1 MKSFLTVAQLPLLS
15 KLLRFMKVTSFFLL
29 AFALQVSARG
39 NSQEKLT
46 LKFKKTEIAGILSY
60 IEKETNYRFL
70 YNQQLTGVRQK
81 ISLDVEDVGIKE
93 ALDQV
98 FEGTSLMYKFMENKL
113 IVIKTDEEKLS
124 RLQKP
129 VSGRITDENGVPLVG
144 VSVNIKGTSKGTT
157 TDTKGEFTI
166 NAEENET
173 LVFSYVGY
181 EQQEFKVGGGN
192 NVSLSLVS
200 IKKDLETVVVVGYG
214 SVKKRDL
221 TGSVI
226 SIKADEIKKVPAANL
241 LESLQGKLPGADI
254 MRNNGSASSGVSVVI
269 RGNRSITA
277 SNGPLFIVDG
287 IQYSS
292 IQDINP
298 NDIQSMEVLK
308 DASATAIYGSRGA
321 NGVILVTTKKGT
333 TGKPRISANSYYGVS
348 SNTGFPD
355 FMNSIEYRNLRREAN
370 RRITLA
376 GINPTGTWLSDSN
389 DGLLFNGAELTN
401 INNGVYTDYLDRLFT
416 NGNQQEHQ
424 VGVTAGSDKTKVYL
438 SLGYYNEEGIFNLDN
453 LDRYTARLNI
463 DQTLGKIAK
472 TGMQF
477 QFTYY
482 DANTRFNPIDEASKV
497 SPFSEPFDANGNIIL
512 SPMNEAARWNPLIDD
527 QPNIKTV
534 NNSVTSRS
542 LGVAY
547 FELTPFKGF
556 TARSHLGLVIDN
568 SRVGTFNESNSLAR
582 RGQGSFANYTDN
594 TGRNLTWENIFTY
607 NKTWSEHSIALTG
620 VTSFLQNNSEFVS
633 AEGRN
638 QILSSQLFYG
648 LGNAVDGIVIASGYI
663 KSNLVSYTGRLNYSF
678 RGKYLFSGT
687 IRTDGSSKL
696 GPGNKWDYFPSAA
709 VAWRIS
715 DETFLASSKTFNEL
729 KLRVSYGTT
738 GSDAIDA
745 YQTQS
750 GLIRIPNS
758 FGDNAA
764 LGFTF
769 SDRLGNPDLKWEKT
783 KVFNTGLD
791 FGLIDNRITGSID
804 YYNTKTTDLLLDRL
818 LPPTSGVSRVTQNIG
833 STSNTGIDVSVNVAV
848 IRKKDMTF
856 NAGVTFY
863 TNKERI
869 TALVNGSNDL
879 ANGWFIGYPVRVL
892 FDYRKIGIW
901 QLADSAA
908 ALLNNQRPGDIRV
921 SDENGDK
928 VITSADRTVVGQLA
942 PKWNGG
948 LNLDFRFKGFDF
960 NAYVFARMGQS
971 IDYNYY
977 TRVHLAGRENGARVN
992 YWTLE
997 NPSNDFPRPRS
1008 SVAGVT
1014 NLAYG
1019 STLGYIDGSFI
1030 KLRNISLGYTLPQ
1043 SLVSKLKLSNVRVY
1057 ITGKNLWTIHSH
1069 VKDYDVERGGGLTTP
1084 FTKLVVGGINVDL

>member
-1 MKSFLTVAQLPLLS
+1 MKSFLTVAQRPLLS
-15 KLLRFMKVTSFFLL
+15 KLLRVMKVTSFLL
-29 AFALQVSARG
+29 LVFALQVSARG

-70 YNQQLTGVRQK
+70 YNQQLSGVRQK
-81 ISLDVEDVGIKE
+81 ISLDVEDVSIRE
-93 ALDQV
+93 ALDEL
-98 FEGTSLMYKFMENKL
+98 FEGTGLTYKFMENNL
-113 IVIKTDEEKLS
+113 IVVKGGEDKL
-124 RLQKP
+124 RVPKP
-129 VSGRITDENGVPLVG
+129 ITGKITDENGAPLVG
-144 VSVNIKGTSKGTT
+144 VSVNIKGTSRGTT
-157 TDTKGEFTI
+157 TDNNGEFTI

-173 LVFSYVGY
+173 ILFSYVGY
-181 EQQEFKVGGGN
+181 EQQEYKVGQGG
-192 NVSLSLVS
+192 SITLSLVS
-200 IKKDLETVVVVGYG
+200 VKKDLENIVVIGYG
-214 SVKKRDL
+214 QVKKRDL

-241 LESLQGKLPGADI
+241 MESLQGKLPGADI
-254 MRNNGSASSGVSVVI
+254 MRNNGSATSGVSIVI

-333 TGKPRISANSYYGVS
+333 TGKPRISVNSYYGVS
-348 SNTGFPD
+348 STTDFPR
-355 FMNSIEYRNLRREAN
+355 FMNSIEYRDFRREAN

-376 GINPTGTWLSDSN
+376 GINPTGTWITDAN
-389 DGLLFNGAELTN
+389 DGLLFNNAELTN
-401 INNGVYTDYLDRLFT
+401 ISNGVYTDYLDRIFRD
-416 NGNQQEHQ
+416 GSQQEYQ
-424 VGVTAGSDKTKVYL
+424 VGVTAGSEKTKVYL
-438 SLGYYNEEGIFNLDN
+438 SLGYYNEKGIFRLDD
-453 LDRYTARLNI
+453 LDRYTGRLNI

-482 DANTRFNPIDEASKV
+482 DANTRFNPIDESSKV
-497 SPFSEPFDANGNIIL
+497 SPFSEPFDANGNLIL
-512 SPMNEAARWNPLIDD
+512 SPMNEAARWNPLVDD

-547 FELTPFKGF
+547 VELTPFKGF

-582 RGQGSFANYTDN
+582 RGQGAFANYTDN

-607 NKTWSEHSIALTG
+607 NKSWQDHSLAVTG

-648 LGNAVDGIVIASGYI
+648 LGNAVDGIVIGSGYV
-663 KSNLVSYTGRLNYSF
+663 KSNLVSYTGRVNYSF
-678 RGKYLFSGT
+678 KGKYLFSGT

-715 DETFLASSKTFNEL
+715 DESFLMNSKKLNEL

-738 GSDAIDA
+738 GTDAIDA

-750 GLIRIPNS
+750 GLVRIPNS
-758 FGDNAA
+758 FGDNSA

-783 KVFNTGLD
+783 KVFNTGID
-791 FGLIDNRITGSID
+791 FGLFENLITGTID
-804 YYNTKTTDLLLDRL
+804 YYNTKTVDLLLDRL

-833 STSNTGIDVSVNVAV
+833 STANTGIDISLNVAV
-848 IRKKDMTF
+848 IRKKDLTF
-856 NAGVTFY
+856 NAGVTFFS
-863 TNKERI
+863 NKERI
-869 TALVNGSNDL
+869 TDLVNGVNDV

-892 FDYRKIGIW
+892 YDYRKIGIW
-901 QLADSAA
+901 QLGDSAT

-921 SDENGDK
+921 SDETGDK
-928 VITSADRTVVGQLA
+928 VITALDRTVVGQLA

-948 LNLDFRFKGFDF
+948 LNLDLRYKGFDF
-960 NAYVFARMGQS
+960 NAYIFARMGS
-971 IDYNYY
+971 TIDYNYY
-977 TRVHLAGRENGARVN
+977 TRVHLAGRENGAHVN

-1030 KLRNISLGYTLPQ
+1030 KLRNVSLGYTLPKT
-1043 SLVSKLKLSNVRVY
+1043 LTSKLGLSGIRIYV
-1057 ITGKNLWTIHSH
+1057 TGKNLWTIHSKI
-1069 VKDYDVERGGGLTTP
+1069 KDYDVERGGTLTTP
-1084 FTKLVVGGINVDL
+1084 FTKLVIGGINVDL